1 MILDAMKYV
10 RVASKKGMDIKII
23 LRRISKTSATN
34 LDEGLLK
41 IEINEII
48 NKGIIDKPY
57 KILNE
62 HGQQQRNKYKKKILL
77 PQEVNNDSAT
87 QHSKRQARPIFIL
100 TKHQPSEAYNFTK
113 SSTSPWVFF
122 TFFKLRRQYQI
133 AQSITYLLSRNT
145 LKASRVRYLDYQFD
159 FYLTRSLFR

>member
-1 MILDAMKYV
+1 MKYV

-34 LDEGLLK
+34 LDAGLLK

-87 QHSKRQARPIFIL
+87 QHS
-100 TKHQPSEAYNFTK
+100 TEA
-113 SSTSPWVFF
+113 STPYIYSHETPA
-122 TFFKLRRQYQI
+122 K
-133 AQSITYLLSRNT
+133 
-145 LKASRVRYLDYQFD
+145 
-159 FYLTRSLFR
+159 